1 MPDDAP
7 DLDGLELELS
17 DDEMDALLAEWD
29 EVDQLGAEYLAERV
43 PNVGAEQ
50 PLEDERWLAQLSAS
64 MFPTEMP
71 DEDEIEGAASVMALE
86 HVDWLGLALG
96 AWRRGSGAVLDAQ
109 QVQDDVLGLED
120 VDGDLE
126 DPAGHLD
133 VVEAALLHV
142 TPRWEELG
150 VLDDDRVTERGAWG
164 LPRAL
169 FRAWNN
175 SD

>member
-1 MPDDAP
+1 MSDDF
-7 DLDGLELELS
+7 DLD

-43 PNVGAEQ
+43 PDVGVEQ
-50 PLEDERWLAQLSAS
+50 PLEEERWLAQLSQS

-71 DEDEIEGAASVMALE
+71 DEEEIEGAASVMALE

-96 AWRRGSGAVLDAQ
+96 AWRRGAGAVLDAQ
-109 QVQDDVLGLED
+109 QVQDDVIALDD
-120 VDGDLE
+120 VDGELE
-126 DPAGHLD
+126 DPDGHLQ
-133 VVEAALLHV
+133 VTEAALLYV
-142 TPRWEELG
+142 SPRWQELG

-175 SD
+175 TDS